1 MEIKG
6 FIESSLIEW
15 EGNLS
20 SVLFLPFCNLR
31 CRYCHASAL
40 VLRSDELDTVPLKHV
55 LRHLKGQKGWLDGVV
70 ITGGEPTLYEE
81 ELLHLIAAIRG
92 VPLKVMVETNGTM
105 PAMIERMISGRH
117 LDAIAMDIKAP
128 LESAAYK
135 DVTGKAIPPDVI
147 RTSIRHVIDSGLP
160 HEFRITVVPGLL
172 EEEGLAK
179 IAPELEGSE
188 AVAIQ
193 NFRPD
198 SCLDRRLTELTPCLP
213 EQMERFKDIVS
224 PYTKNC
230 IIRGREYAAHPR
242 AEP

>member
-20 SVLFLPFCNLR
+20 SVIFLPFCNLR

-70 ITGGEPTLYEE
+70 ITGGEPTLHKED
-81 ELLHLIAAIRG
+81 LLDLITAIREL
-92 VPLKVMVETNGTM
+92 PLKVMVETNGTM
-105 PAMIERMISGRH
+105 PAMIERMISSRY

-135 DVTGKAIPPDVI
+135 NVTGKAIPPDVI
-147 RTSIRHVIDSGLP
+147 RASIRHVIDSGLP

-172 EEEGLAK
+172 EEEELAK
-179 IAPELEGSE
+179 MAPELEGSD

-193 NFRPD
+193 NFKPD
-198 SCLDRRLTELTPCLP
+198 TCLDKRLTDLTPHLP
-213 EQMERFKDIVS
+213 EQMDAFRDIVS

-230 IIRGREYAAHPR
+230 IVRGREHAAYPR
-242 AEP
+242 AES